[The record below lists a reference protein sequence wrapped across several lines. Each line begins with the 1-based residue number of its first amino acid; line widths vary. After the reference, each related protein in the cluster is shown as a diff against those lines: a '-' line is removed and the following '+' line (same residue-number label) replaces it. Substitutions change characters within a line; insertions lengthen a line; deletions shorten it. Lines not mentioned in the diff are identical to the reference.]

1 LILSTCQVILHF
13 WKRLF
18 KLCGSHNHN
27 CSKVNTTSTHSEK
40 RRNYNRRSAIMQP
53 YGIQLTGWREMT
65 TLMIRCSA
73 FLLKSSFPVTYYTI
87 WALEHMRESPTLLEV
102 VAAENFVASLHSA
115 ISQLLDLISTF
126 IYQQWDLAFIRKC
139 HYEIAT
145 LLHFCLELN
154 SFFRYSSSSGERLY
168 DIERISCSKIYGL
181 SKKQISISA
190 VYTVLPIYIQN
201 MKQNYLITKSKPN
214 VLKMQSSA
222 TTDKS
227 TSIRFRMQKLR
238 QVFANSRELFCRD
251 ILPPLFFLAE
261 STKLRIW
268 FNFVTGSRK
277 THDLTS
283 SYFSFFLVRSRSTRS
298 TRSSYD
304 FHILTALA
312 AATKCYMVKFRVL

>member
-1 LILSTCQVILHF
+1 MSLQLYLRSLPPKVLLQVYTRQF
-13 WKRLF
+13 P
-18 KLCGSHNHN
+18 N
-27 CSKVNTTSTHSEK
+27 CSIWYEILLSNDFFTSK
-40 RRNYNRRSAIMQP
+40 LRVQIFN
-53 YGIQLTGWREMT
+53 
-65 TLMIRCSA
+65 
-73 FLLKSSFPVTYYTI
+73 
-87 WALEHMRESPTLLEV
+87 
-102 VAAENFVASLHSA
+102 
-115 ISQLLDLISTF
+115 F
-126 IYQQWDLAFIRKC
+126 IYQQRDLAFIRKC

-154 SFFRYSSSSGERLY
+154 SFSRYSSSSGERLY

-201 MKQNYLITKSKPN
+201 MKQNYFITKRKPN

-298 TRSSYD
+298 TCSSYD

-312 AATKCYMVKFRVL
+312 AATKCCEWYLSNASTITCAKKARFSRYGEVLSALKSVPKVLSSQDFIRCCPLCLSRRVSPTLLVTSGYV